1 MAIIKSNPETRPE
14 NKVLTSQQA
23 NDKLMTNVIDH
34 LQLYL
39 HKNVSV
45 ASILPF
51 CSSHLTWLE

>member
-1 MAIIKSNPETRPE
+1 MAIIRTNPETRPE

-34 LQLYL
+34 LQQYL

-45 ASILPF
+45 QDI
-51 CSSHLTWLE
+51 